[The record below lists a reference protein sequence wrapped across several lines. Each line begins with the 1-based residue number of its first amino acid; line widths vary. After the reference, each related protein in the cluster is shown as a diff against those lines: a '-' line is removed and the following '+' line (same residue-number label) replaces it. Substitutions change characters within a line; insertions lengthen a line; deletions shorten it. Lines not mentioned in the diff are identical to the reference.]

1 MSLEKRWCELVNQIS
16 NPPDNMDTLAISLP
30 LCGSTR
36 SQFECQ
42 LIQTTNI
49 AVNNVCEV
57 PPNFLE
63 DEYEPIAGPSRMF
76 ARQEGIKMKRLC
88 VEEKWIE
95 LERQK
100 EKNRAKEQEE
110 ARNAMERKD
119 EIIMKLL
126 SSKDH

>member
-1 MSLEKRWCELVNQIS
+1 
-16 NPPDNMDTLAISLP
+16 
-30 LCGSTR
+30 
-36 SQFECQ
+36 
-42 LIQTTNI
+42 
-49 AVNNVCEV
+49 
-57 PPNFLE
+57 
-63 DEYEPIAGPSRMF
+63 MF